1 MTDQEKTETCD
12 CRNIIKERENT
23 TKERNDT
30 TKVREDTKADVK
42 TTESTWLRESFGKEL
57 HEIHSQLKYLLDH
70 KSIPSPD
77 FVNKV
82 GDLAKRLDGKSEPPT
97 PNNGMNNHNL
107 NVCPEEYKGSKF
119 GYPFYS
125 TGWVLTNCINVKPLS
140 SVISVL
146 INTVAYPKEDDK
158 HIRNVIKGINDTY
171 PIVQVYVATRSDDI
185 IEMAKEYENIDV
197 VKVDDTNAAKVW
209 NMLKAKASTP
219 YVLVAR
225 DVVHFSWFTQIERQ
239 IRVVSQIPNV
249 KVAGGAFRNIS
260 GHWKAGCVQ
269 TKLLNYV
276 LEYQEGYFHSQNACM
291 FCDFLQG
298 PFLTKTDLFKL
309 DESLPNEVV
318 FEDWFLRIRK
328 DGHQV
333 MTCPDAMYFT
343 LDYFSYTKSTKK
355 DVWTPLAKKWGIN
368 RVFLPQGIKFSFS
381 CDDIGVSC
389 KATHELLPICCLEEY
404 AHLLTVLQKFC
415 GERNISFELDSGS
428 ILGGVKFDG
437 LLPYDADGDLIM
449 MSTQI
454 EIFSKDET
462 KQYFRNKGISVY
474 GYKPPIF
481 DEKMGKLIHGFTYM
495 GFRGFYIEV
504 WGMWNTTNWLHLPPE
519 LRNLASF
526 TKANIRGNWINTAC
540 NPALYVRGRYGREI
554 LKHAQSWIKQGLGSG
569 WGEYKAGTFKPCNKP
584 KHHSCLDNLPADGN
598 IPFFVD

>member
-1 MTDQEKTETCD
+1 MIQP
-12 CRNIIKERENT
+12 
-23 TKERNDT
+23 
-30 TKVREDTKADVK
+30 
-42 TTESTWLRESFGKEL
+42 
-57 HEIHSQLKYLLDH
+57 
-70 KSIPSPD
+70 SIPSPD

-97 PNNGMNNHNL
+97 PNNGMNNDSL

-119 GYPFYS
+119 
-125 TGWVLTNCINVKPLS
+125 GWVLTNCINVKPLS

-428 ILGGVKFDG
+428 ILGGVKFD
-437 LLPYDADGDLIM
+437 
-449 MSTQI
+449 
-454 EIFSKDET
+454 
-462 KQYFRNKGISVY
+462 
-474 GYKPPIF
+474 
-481 DEKMGKLIHGFTYM
+481 
-495 GFRGFYIEV
+495 V

-584 KHHSCLDNLPADGN
+584 KHHSCLDNLPAD
-598 IPFFVD
+598 